1 MDKWLNKRVKMKEG
15 PKKRGIVE
23 YIDEQYIVVYFT
35 FPRKERVIYP
45 SKEAFL
51 NKVEFI
57 EEA

>member
-1 MDKWLNKRVKMKEG
+1 MNEWLNKRVKVKEG

-51 NKVEFI
+51 SKVEFI